1 MFVRYSQNVCRI
13 FAAYLICCLESCS
26 PHICR
31 LLTQS
36 IRRRPNLNVKSE
48 HRRIIAEYLLA
59 IRENS
64 LRQCIFFRKGYLK
77 ATTPSNII
85 SGFKK
90 TGIYPCSNEA
100 FNKEKLFPSE
110 CFRDEEPLKKVQA
123 IKSSKEAIMAYMQEK
138 MDKKKHH

>member
-1 MFVRYSQNVCRI
+1 MN
-13 FAAYLICCLESCS
+13 
-26 PHICR
+26 
-31 LLTQS
+31 
-36 IRRRPNLNVKSE
+36 
-48 HRRIIAEYLLA
+48 IAEYLLA

-64 LRQCIFFRKGYLK
+64 LRQCNFLRKGYLK

-100 FNKEKLFPSE
+100 FNKETLFPSE

-138 MDKKKHH
+138 MDKKNTINMSIFCQKIRIKGAIKP